1 MISSSSF
8 NTETQTYPLKMNTIS
23 SFGHFTHGGVTYTG
37 SNIACQ
43 GEKLRL
49 KQGILNDSMMKKDYY
64 LIDIHHVELMVVD
77 GFVIIPNTQTELGNI
92 NTEHAQYGIQS
103 IVWTDPKIECNLL
116 KIMEINLQSI
126 RPNVWHSNQ
135 RKIEL
140 TALDSFYDEKCK
152 IKLIK
157 TTSTNIFL
165 TQQKVTKIEN
175 VDIDNTEIS
184 VNLAMQFQY
193 INSRMFND
201 MEKNFYEY
209 HPICNKIKMLEE
221 TTERIDKNTFA
232 RNLGDLTVTF
242 QCKETIVAPVSDN
255 QCYSMLKVQEL
266 NGMTWH
272 LDSDNRILSKTA
284 LHIPCSAPFIPIYK
298 TVKGEYVT
306 FRPDR
311 KNINDVHNIPTSNRT
326 DPDSPHGLYPDA
338 LVRQWL
344 SHSYIQHFSNLAYT
358 FITNAFCQN
367 EKCKQEITHSS
378 DLSSMIIDSLGK
390 ASTIPSPLSFLGL
403 DFEEIGRTSSIIV
416 VFIMFFYTILSIISW
431 FIRML
436 LLKDNSIKLCTLLC
450 RASFPSVFL
459 IAKATETK
467 NKTTA

>member
-1 MISSSSF
+1 M
-8 NTETQTYPLKMNTIS
+8 LK
-23 SFGHFTHGGVTYTG
+23 
-37 SNIACQ
+37 
-43 GEKLRL
+43 
-49 KQGILNDSMMKKDYY
+49 
-64 LIDIHHVELMVVD
+64 
-77 GFVIIPNTQTELGNI
+77 
-92 NTEHAQYGIQS
+92 
-103 IVWTDPKIECNLL
+103 
-116 KIMEINLQSI
+116 
-126 RPNVWHSNQ
+126 
-135 RKIEL
+135 
-140 TALDSFYDEKCK
+140 
-152 IKLIK
+152 
-157 TTSTNIFL
+157 
-165 TQQKVTKIEN
+165 
-175 VDIDNTEIS
+175 
-184 VNLAMQFQY
+184 
-193 INSRMFND
+193 
-201 MEKNFYEY
+201 
-209 HPICNKIKMLEE
+209 E

-436 LLKDNSIKLCTLLC
+436 LLKDNSIKLCKLLC